1 MPNPIGPLLPADEQ
15 FTHQIVDTFATVGST
30 DLSWTEK
37 VCAMAAAR
45 DGSLQ
50 LGFGLGKYTN
60 RDVMDCYAGVSRGV
74 EQLTVRAS
82 RRLTPEPELTVV
94 GPIHYEVHD
103 ALRTVRF
110 ALDANECQPIAFDW
124 TFEAVVPPHVEDRTH
139 MRDGYRVSAELVRY
153 HQTGVGVP
161 STDLARSSTSSV
173 SHPTCRTTPRTGGC
187 AATGSRAHS
196 PTGPPGRSR
205 SRRSPTPASTSG
217 PVSTSGSTVTTTANG
232 AATCTSTVNASP
244 TARPRR
250 TRAASTRSAT
260 PSSAWWIRW
269 AEARVGATASRS
281 SPVTIPTSG
290 CRATRP
296 SCEHRTAPGDRGA
309 GGQLG
314 RSGDRGSCSAG
325 AQPTGGAS
333 GSSGIDGYRRGWS
346 DLANPWPNAGRALAR
361 HTRSRR
367 WWMPASVSC
376 TMRSSSVP
384 FAIGLSTVAA
394 VIASSSASE
403 MPDAV

>member
-124 TFEAVVPPHVEDRTH
+124 TFEAVVPPHVEDRT
-139 MRDGYRVSAELVRY
+139 
-153 HQTGVGVP
+153 
-161 STDLARSSTSSV
+161 
-173 SHPTCRTTPRTGGC
+173 C
-187 AATGSRAHS
+187 ATGTACRPSSCGTTR
-196 PTGPPGRSR
+196 
-205 SRRSPTPASTSG
+205 PASVCR
-217 PVSTSGSTVTTTANG
+217 P
-232 AATCTSTVNASP
+232 P
-244 TARPRR
+244 TWRPRR
-250 TRAASTRSAT
+250 RWSRHRAR
-260 PSSAWWIRW
+260 PSSSCG
-269 AEARVGATASRS
+269 ARS
-281 SPVTIPTSG
+281 
-290 CRATRP
+290 
-296 SCEHRTAPGDRGA
+296 
-309 GGQLG
+309 
-314 RSGDRGSCSAG
+314 
-325 AQPTGGAS
+325 
-333 GSSGIDGYRRGWS
+333 
-346 DLANPWPNAGRALAR
+346 
-361 HTRSRR
+361 
-367 WWMPASVSC
+367 
-376 TMRSSSVP
+376 
-384 FAIGLSTVAA
+384 
-394 VIASSSASE
+394 
-403 MPDAV
+403 